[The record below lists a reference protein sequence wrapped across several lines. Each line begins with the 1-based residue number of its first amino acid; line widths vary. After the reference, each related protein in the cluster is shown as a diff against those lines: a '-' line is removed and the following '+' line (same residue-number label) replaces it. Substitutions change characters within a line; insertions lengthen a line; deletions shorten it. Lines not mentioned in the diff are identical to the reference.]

1 MPISRVDSNACFESK
16 HYAMVHE
23 QKLRPAALTRIL
35 ALSALALAWQGS
47 AEAQP
52 VLVAAA
58 SAPVSTAASPVVQLQ
73 TVTVFTGGTE
83 GFRAPPKHAYAID
96 NDTLKRQPATNFPQL
111 LAQHLP
117 GVALTHEQGNPLQ
130 PTLHFNGFAASPLL
144 GTPQGLSV
152 FQDGVRVNEPFGD
165 VVNWDL
171 IPTNAIRSIH
181 LVPITDPVFGLNTLG
196 GAVLLHTE
204 DGLSAPGGDV
214 GMEFGSFG
222 KTSEQARYGTHAG
235 DWSYFF
241 AVQNQHE
248 NGFAP
253 YTASSDRSLFGK
265 VTRQANGNDL
275 DFSYTFAKS
284 HLAGSQTLPKQWMN
298 TPTAVYTAP
307 DNIDNQL
314 NFFNLGDTQS
324 LSPHWQLAAR
334 LYLRNSDQ
342 SGFNSNVN
350 GNYDGNTTTLGNS
363 VADNVLNGL
372 QQQSRGLSLALHND
386 NPLFGLGNNA
396 SLGMSVDHQSVDFT
410 QIQQAATFTP
420 QRYTVG
426 VGPFDQGP
434 VSLGVR
440 NRYSGVYF
448 TDRLAA
454 TPWLDLSAGGRYER
468 ANVDMTDRL
477 GGALGG
483 NHSYS
488 RFNPSVGLDLHPSPK
503 ASYYLRYA
511 EGMRVPMAVE
521 LTCASPDAPCTLPNV
536 LVADPDLHLVIA
548 RTAQAGA
555 VWKLGWIRVHA
566 EYTHTQ
572 LNNAIQFISLANMTQ
587 GYFINIPQELFRTA
601 TLDLTSG
608 SERWLWSA
616 SISHTVATYESGFQ
630 EPSASNSSADANGN
644 IQVQPGNRLPNIPTW
659 SVKLLAQYQPSERL
673 QLHGAVVAYGARYA
687 QGDENNQDS
696 NGRVPGYAV
705 VNLGAQ
711 YKLDQHWRL
720 NLSIHNLFNRVYAD
734 FGQLGVNEFTGANR
748 SFSSDPATWQN
759 TQFVAPGAPRGIWLG
774 ASYAWN

>member
-1 MPISRVDSNACFESK
+1 MPPGLK
-16 HYAMVHE
+16 Y
-23 QKLRPAALTRIL
+23 RPAALTRML
-35 ALSALALAWQGS
+35 AVAALTLAWQGS

-52 VLVAAA
+52 APVAAA

-73 TVTVFTGGTE
+73 TVTVSSGSTE
-83 GFRAPPKHAYAID
+83 GFRLPPKHAYEID
-96 NDTLKRQPATNFPQL
+96 GDTLKQQPATNFPQL
-111 LAQHLP
+111 LEQHLP

-152 FQDGVRVNEPFGD
+152 FQDGVRVNEAFGD

-171 IPTNAIRSIH
+171 IPTNAIRSIQ

-204 DGLSAPGGDV
+204 DGLTAPGGEV
-214 GMEFGSFG
+214 GVEFGSFG
-222 KTSEQARYGTHAG
+222 KTAERARYGTHAG

-241 AVQNQHE
+241 AVQNQRE

-253 YTASSDRSLFGK
+253 YTASSNRSLFGK
-265 VTRQANGNDL
+265 VTRQAGGNAF
-275 DFSYTFAKS
+275 DFSYTFAQS
-284 HLAGSQTLPKQWMN
+284 SLAGSQTLPKSWMN

-307 DNIDNQL
+307 DNIGNQL
-314 NFFNLGDTQS
+314 NFFNLGDTQV
-324 LSPHWQLAAR
+324 LRPHWQLAAR
-334 LYLRNSDQ
+334 LYVRNSNQ

-350 GNYDGNTTTLGNS
+350 GNYDGTTPTLDNPLASNVINS
-363 VADNVLNGL
+363 LH
-372 QQQSRGLSLALHND
+372 QQSRGLTLALHND
-386 NPLFGLGNNA
+386 SPLSSLRNNA
-396 SLGMSVDHQSVDFT
+396 SLGLSVDTQRVDFT

-426 VGPFDQGP
+426 IGPFDQAP
-434 VSLGVR
+434 VDLGVR
-440 NRYSGVYF
+440 NRDSGVYF

-454 TPWLDLSAGGRYER
+454 TPWLDVSAGGRYDR
-468 ANVDMTDRL
+468 VHVDMTDFL

-483 NHSYS
+483 THNYS
-488 RFNPSVGLDLHPSPK
+488 RFNPSVGLDVHPTPR

-521 LTCASPDAPCTLPNV
+521 LTCASPGAPCTLPNT
-536 LVADPDLHLVIA
+536 LVADPDLRPVIA

-566 EYTHTQ
+566 EYTHTR
-572 LNNAIQFISLANMTQ
+572 LTDAIQFISLANMTQ

-608 SERWLWSA
+608 NDQWLWTA

-630 EPSASNSSADANGN
+630 EPSPSNSSADANGN
-644 IQVQPGNRLPNIPTW
+644 IQVHPGSRLPNIPTW
-659 SVKLLAQYQPSERL
+659 SVKLMAQYQPNERL

-696 NGRVPGYAV
+696 HGKVPGYAV

-711 YKLDQHWRL
+711 YKIDRHWHVE
-720 NLSIHNLFNRVYAD
+720 LSIHNLFNRVYAD

-748 SFSSDPATWQN
+748 SFSSDPAAWQN

-774 ASYAWN
+774 ARYAWN

>member
-1 MPISRVDSNACFESK
+1 MPRPSDLLPCLLLGA
-16 HYAMVHE
+16 AMLWTS
-23 QKLRPAALTRIL
+23 QAR
-35 ALSALALAWQGS
+35 
-47 AEAQP
+47 AQSTP
-52 VLVAAA
+52 PPAA
-58 SAPVSTAASPVVQLQ
+58 SAPTTAASTAGVQQLPA
-73 TVTVFTGGTE
+73 VTISAGSTE
-83 GFRAPPKHAYAID
+83 GFRAPPKHSYEVD
-96 NDTLKRQPATNFPQL
+96 SDTIKQQPATNFPQL

-171 IPTNAIRSIH
+171 IPTNAIRSIQ
-181 LVPITDPVFGLNTLG
+181 LVPITDPVFGLNSLG

-204 DGLSAPGGDV
+204 NGLSAPGGEV
-214 GMEFGSFG
+214 GVEFGSFG

-253 YTASSDRSLFGK
+253 FTASNNRSLFGK
-265 VTRQANGNDL
+265 VKRQANGNDF
-275 DFSYTFAKS
+275 DFSYTFAQS
-284 HLAGSQTLPKQWMN
+284 HLAGSQTLPKAWMN
-298 TPTAVYTAP
+298 TPTAIYTAP
-307 DNIDNQL
+307 DYMDNQL
-314 NFFNLGDTQS
+314 NFFNLGDTQV

-334 LYLRNSDQ
+334 LYQRNSNQ
-342 SGFNSNVN
+342 TGFNSNVN
-350 GNYDGNTTTLGNS
+350 GAYEGTTPTLDNP
-363 VADNVLNGL
+363 VADNVASNL
-372 QQQSRGLSLALHND
+372 QQQSRGLNLALHND
-386 NPLFGLGNNA
+386 SPLFGLGNNA
-396 SLGMSVDHQSVDFT
+396 SLGLSVDHQTVDYT

-426 VGPFDQGP
+426 AGPFDQGP
-434 VSLGVR
+434 VNLGVR

-468 ANVDMTDRL
+468 ADVDMTDKL
-477 GGALGG
+477 GGPLGG

-488 RFNPSVGLDLHPSPK
+488 RFNPSVGLDLHPTRK

-511 EGMRVPMAVE
+511 EGMRVPMPVE

-536 LVADPDLHLVIA
+536 LVADPDLQPVIA

-555 VWKLGWIRVHA
+555 VWRLGGLRVHA
-566 EYTHTQ
+566 EYTHTR
-572 LNNAIQFISLANMTQ
+572 LSNAIQFISLANMTQ
-587 GYFINIPQELFRTA
+587 GYFINIPQELFRTM
-601 TLDLTSG
+601 TLDVSGG

-630 EPSASNSSADANGN
+630 EPSPSNSSADANGN
-644 IQVQPGNRLPNIPTW
+644 IQVQPGNRLPNIPAW
-659 SVKLLAQYQPSERL
+659 SVKLLAQYQPNERL

-711 YKLDQHWRL
+711 YKLGRHWHL
-720 NLSIHNLFNRVYAD
+720 NLSIHNLFDRVYGD

-759 TQFVAPGAPRGIWLG
+759 TQFLGVGEPRGIWLG
-774 ASYAWN
+774 ASYVWS